1 MAMNSEKL
9 LLWIAVLFSFLFLN
23 THEALAENS
32 YFQKLFG
39 IQTPSAAEAACQG
52 KPGCTAGKAADCPD
66 VKVVKSASRPGDEDD
81 AEDAEDEKDSE
92 QDIMETS
99 LSLLEDSQELWV
111 KGDVEGAIRLLDQAY
126 ELMLKTDGDPDIA
139 RQKDDLRLLISKR
152 ILTIYTSQQ
161 TKTNGKYSEI
171 PLIMNAD
178 VEKEIRLF
186 QTVERDFFI
195 SSYQRSGLYRPMIVA
210 ELKKAGLPEEL
221 SWLPL
226 VESGFKICALSRA
239 RALGLWQFIPSTGY
253 KYGMNRDEWIDERM
267 DSEKSTVGAIGY
279 LKELHQMF
287 GDWLTVLA
295 AYNCG
300 EGRVLKVIAG
310 QHINYLDRFWD
321 LYRRLPY
328 ETARYVPRFLAT
340 LHIIRNPK
348 KYGMNL
354 GQTLEND
361 SPFPYSVVKTSRSMR
376 LSDIAAKMEISED
389 ALNVL
394 NAELRLRVTPDRDYN
409 LKVPAD
415 SSVKLLAVMDEIPQW
430 EKPAPPPPPK
440 IVPKKSVLVK
450 HKVKKGQTLSSIAQK
465 YGTTINAIREA
476 NRLSKR
482 AVLKYGQILTI
493 PSDDVSPVKMAK
505 GKGKKSGNISKA
517 KGKKKFAQDKNVRRY
532 KVKRGDTLVSLAKRF
547 DVSVQDLKKM
557 NNLSGSSL
565 KAGETIKVIQ

>member
-1 MAMNSEKL
+1 MNTKKS
-9 LLWIAVLFSFLFLN
+9 LLWITVLFSFLFLN
-23 THEALAENS
+23 TRETLAENN
-32 YFQKLFG
+32 YFDKLFG
-39 IQTPSAAEAACQG
+39 TKTPATVEKTCQGNQSCTPS
-52 KPGCTAGKAADCPD
+52 KAADCQD
-66 VKVVKSASRPGDEDD
+66 IKAGQSASKSGNQDGNDADDE
-81 AEDAEDEKDSE
+81 EDAE
-92 QDIMETS
+92 QDIMEIS

-152 ILTIYTSQQ
+152 IVTIYTSLQ

-195 SSYQRSGLYRPMIVA
+195 SSYQRSGLYRPMIIA

-267 DSEKSTVGAIGY
+267 DVEKSTAGAIGY

-287 GDWLTVLA
+287 GDWLTALA

-300 EGRVLKVIAG
+300 EGRVLKVISG

-321 LYRRLPY
+321 LYRQLPY

-340 LHIIRNPK
+340 LHIIRNPQ
-348 KYGMNL
+348 KYGMDLGPTFENQSPYPYNL
-354 GQTLEND
+354 
-361 SPFPYSVVKTSRSMR
+361 VKTNKSMR
-376 LSDIAAKMEISED
+376 LSDIASKMEISED
-389 ALNVL
+389 TLNVL
-394 NAELRLRVTPDRDYN
+394 NAELRLRITPDRDYS
-409 LKVPAD
+409 LKVPAE
-415 SSVKLLAVMDEIPQW
+415 SSTKLLTVLDEIPQW
-430 EKPAPPPPPK
+430 ERPAPPPK
-440 IVPKKSVLVK
+440 IVFEKSKCLK
-450 HKVKKGQTLSSIAQK
+450 HKVTKGQTFASIAKK
-465 YGTTINAIREA
+465 YGTTVNEIRKA
-476 NRLSKR
+476 NHLSKR
-482 AVLKYGQILTI
+482 ASLRKGQILTI
-493 PSDDVSPVKMAK
+493 PADNVVSSKVEKRKGKTGKFAK
-505 GKGKKSGNISKA
+505 GKGKRDLGE
-517 KGKKKFAQDKNVRRY
+517 GKNVRKY
-532 KVKRGDTLVSLAKRF
+532 KVKKGDTLASLAKRF

-557 NNLSGSSL
+557 NKLSGSSL
-565 KAGETIKVIQ
+565 KAGTTLKVVQ